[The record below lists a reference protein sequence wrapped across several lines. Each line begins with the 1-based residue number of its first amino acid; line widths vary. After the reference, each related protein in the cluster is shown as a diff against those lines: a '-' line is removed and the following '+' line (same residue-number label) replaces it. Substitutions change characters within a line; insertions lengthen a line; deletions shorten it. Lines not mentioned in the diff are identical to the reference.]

1 MCYIYCCRIHGNMT
15 NLTVTQSYNV
25 NSTIVDDSGQSR
37 WELTSRDLWILVTG
51 VTGGLS
57 IILLFV
63 YMILY
68 HICIQPYQKIRRR
81 RGKNYFQVYTESDL
95 WNLEDSSSNENRR
108 RSSYRW
114 IFYHGLSP
122 EERQNKKEEL
132 KLGQGSGIEKYSVSR
147 EGSGSHT
154 DLNN

>member
-1 MCYIYCCRIHGNMT
+1 MCYIYCCRTHGIMT

-114 IFYHGLSP
+114 IFYHGMSP

-132 KLGQGSGIEKYSVSR
+132 KVGQGSGIEKYSVSR
-147 EGSGSHT
+147 EGSHN
-154 DLNN
+154 DLNI